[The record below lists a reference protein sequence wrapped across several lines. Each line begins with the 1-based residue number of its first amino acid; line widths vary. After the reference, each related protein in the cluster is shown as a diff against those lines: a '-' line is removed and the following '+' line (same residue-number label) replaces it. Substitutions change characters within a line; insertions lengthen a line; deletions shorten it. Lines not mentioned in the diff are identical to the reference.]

1 MKTLLLL
8 FIKVVI
14 AAIIIGAVMY
24 IEQFFSGFGVMAIYI
39 MAFIS
44 FILPDSIND
53 IFEEWNLYFLAVAL
67 CLFMI
72 PWIHIDIGLRV
83 IHKDNRVEVVTAF
96 YPLGKTLGGG
106 YEVDTLKN
114 VACCYWQDGD
124 GFSVKH
130 EDMFMLKGETYNTL
144 FSKRAF
150 VAHGTDYK
158 FEKRNLGH
166 GRLHICSYTD
176 TLGVRR
182 EIDMDGKDIKDS
194 KYSPRV
200 IDATPDYSSPTF

>member
-53 IFEEWNLYFLAVAL
+53 IFEEWNLFFLAVAL

-83 IHKDNRVEVVTAF
+83 IHKDNKVEVVTAF
-96 YPLGKTLGGG
+96 YPWEKTGWRLRGGHL
-106 YEVDTLKN
+106 EE
-114 VACCYWQDGD
+114 CCLLLLAGRRR
-124 GFSVKH
+124 
-130 EDMFMLKGETYNTL
+130 LLRET
-144 FSKRAF
+144 R
-150 VAHGTDYK
+150 
-158 FEKRNLGH
+158 GH
-166 GRLHICSYTD
+166 VY
-176 TLGVRR
+176 
-182 EIDMDGKDIKDS
+182 
-194 KYSPRV
+194 
-200 IDATPDYSSPTF
+200 A

>member
-83 IHKDNRVEVVTAF
+83 
-96 YPLGKTLGGG
+96 
-106 YEVDTLKN
+106 
-114 VACCYWQDGD
+114 
-124 GFSVKH
+124 KH

-182 EIDMDGKDIKDS
+182 EIDMDGKDIQDS

>member
-1 MKTLLLL
+1 
-8 FIKVVI
+8 
-14 AAIIIGAVMY
+14 MY

-39 MAFIS
+39 MAIIS
-44 FILPDSIND
+44 FILPDSITD

-72 PWIHIDIGLRV
+72 PWIHLSIGLRV

-96 YPLGKTLGGG
+96 YPLGKVLGNG

-114 VACCYWQDGD
+114 VACCYRQYGD
-124 GFSVKH
+124 DFSVNC
-130 EDMFMLKGETYNTL
+130 EDMFMLKGDKYNSL
-144 FSKRAF
+144 FSKSGF
-150 VAHGTDYK
+150 VAQGTDYK

-182 EIDMDGKDIKDS
+182 EIDMAGKNIHDS

-200 IDATPDYSSPTF
+200 IDDTPDYSSPT

>member
-24 IEQFFSGFGVMAIYI
+24 IEQFFAGFGVMAIYI
-39 MAFIS
+39 MAIIS
-44 FILPDSIND
+44 FILPDSITD

-72 PWIHIDIGLRV
+72 PWIHLDIGLRV
-83 IHKDNRVEVVTAF
+83 IHKDNKVEVVTAF
-96 YPLGKTLGGG
+96 YPLGKILGGG

-114 VACCYWQDGD
+114 VALCYEQYGD
-124 GFSVKH
+124 DFSVKH
-130 EDMFMLKGETYNTL
+130 EEMFMLKGETYNSL

-166 GRLHICSYTD
+166 GKLHICSYTD
-176 TLGVRR
+176 TLGVRH
-182 EIDMDGKDIKDS
+182 EIDMDGKNIKDS

-200 IDATPDYSSPTF
+200 IDTTPDYSSPP